1 MVQINKQNRQRR
13 NWKPIVGIGSVLLL
27 VIALEF
33 LVHSDSND
41 DSLSSA
47 KYTSSLDSS
56 TTSITTRTKAV
67 KQNSVSCKEDKYDL
81 AYNQSYGFFDDI
93 KEEHWKLLQKL
104 AVEHENHKYPEAP
117 LTHNPAFDKRTSK
130 YFSSHPAW
138 YQSVSLECPLWT
150 FPIS

>member
-13 NWKPIVGIGSVLLL
+13 NWKPIIGIGSVLLL
-27 VIALEF
+27 VIALEL
-33 LVHSDSND
+33 LVNSDSND

-56 TTSITTRTKAV
+56 TTITTRTKAV

-150 FPIS
+150 FPIT

>member
-13 NWKPIVGIGSVLLL
+13 NWKAIIGIGIVLLL
-27 VIALEF
+27 VIVLE
-33 LVHSDSND
+33 LVVNSDSKD
-41 DSLSSA
+41 DLLLSA
-47 KYTSSLDSS
+47 KYTAVDSS
-56 TTSITTRTKAV
+56 SITTCTKAV

-93 KEEHWKLLQKL
+93 KEEHWRLLQKL

-117 LTHNPAFDKRTSK
+117 LTHNPTFDKRTSK

-138 YQSVSLECPLWT
+138 YQSVSLKCPRWV

>member
-1 MVQINKQNRQRR
+1 MVQINKKNRQRR
-13 NWKPIVGIGSVLLL
+13 NWKAIIGIGIVLLL
-27 VIALEF
+27 VIVLE
-33 LVHSDSND
+33 LVVNSDSKD
-41 DSLSSA
+41 DLLLSA
-47 KYTSSLDSS
+47 KYTAVDSS
-56 TTSITTRTKAV
+56 SITTCTKAV

-93 KEEHWKLLQKL
+93 KEEHWRLLQKL

-117 LTHNPAFDKRTSK
+117 LTHNPTFDKRTSK

-138 YQSVSLECPLWT
+138 YQSVSLKCPRWV

>member
-13 NWKPIVGIGSVLLL
+13 NWKAIIGIGIVLLL
-27 VIALEF
+27 VIVLE
-33 LVHSDSND
+33 LVVNSDSKD
-41 DSLSSA
+41 DLLLSA
-47 KYTSSLDSS
+47 KYTAVDSS
-56 TTSITTRTKAV
+56 SISTCTKAV

-93 KEEHWKLLQKL
+93 KEEHWRLLQKL

-117 LTHNPAFDKRTSK
+117 LTHNPTFDKRTSK

-138 YQSVSLECPLWT
+138 YQSVSLKCPRWV